1 MIKKGKVF
9 FTQVNGM
16 DKVCFGIDVG
26 GTTVKIGLFTT
37 DAKLIDSMEIPTR
50 KEEEGS
56 HILSDICE
64 VIEAKLVEK
73 KITRDDLIGVGIGI
87 PGPITKD
94 GTVLNCVNLGWGM
107 FNVEEKLSQM
117 LGGIKVK
124 AGNDANVA
132 ALCET
137 WQGVGRGFEDI
148 VLVTLGTGVGGGVII
163 GGKIVTGSNGAA
175 GEIGHIPVVEG
186 DDAEKCGC
194 GKMGCLETVGSATGI
209 VREAKKLLAKSSE
222 SSVLRNTEE
231 FTCKDIFDAAKEGDK
246 LAMEVVDKL
255 AFYLGKAIAGIAAV
269 TNPQVIVIGGG
280 VSKAGKFLLDKIEEH
295 FIKYAFHATKN
306 AKFALATLG
315 NDAGMYG
322 AAALMLD

>member
-1 MIKKGKVF
+1 
-9 FTQVNGM
+9 M

-26 GTTVKIGLFTT
+26 GTTVKIGLFTEE
-37 DAKLIDSMEIPTR
+37 AKLIDSMEIPTR
-50 KEEEGS
+50 KEDDGS
-56 HILSDICE
+56 HILPDICE
-64 VIEAKLVEK
+64 AIEAKLVEK
-73 KITRDDLIGVGIGI
+73 KITRDNLEGVGIGI

-107 FNVEEKLSQM
+107 FNVEEKLSAM

-132 ALCET
+132 ALGET
-137 WQGVGRGFEDI
+137 WQGGGRGFEDL

-175 GEIGHIPVVEG
+175 GEIGHIPAVTG
-186 DDAEKCGC
+186 KDAEVCGC
-194 GKMGCLETVGSATGI
+194 GKKGCLETVGSATGI
-209 VREAKKLLAKSSE
+209 VREAKKILKKSSDE
-222 SSVLRNTEE
+222 STLRSLNEN
-231 FTCKDIFDAAKEGDK
+231 FTCKDVFDAAKEGDK
-246 LAMEVVDKL
+246 LALEVVDKL
-255 AFYLGKAIAGIAAV
+255 AYNLGNAIAGIAAV

-280 VSKAGKFLLDKIEEH
+280 VSKAGKFLLDKIEEV
-295 FIKYAFHATKN
+295 FNEKAFHATKN

-322 AAALMLD
+322 AAALIIG

>member
-1 MIKKGKVF
+1 
-9 FTQVNGM
+9 M

-37 DAKLIDSMEIPTR
+37 EAKLIDSMEIPTR
-50 KEEEGS
+50 KEDDGS
-56 HILSDICE
+56 HILPDICE
-64 VIEAKLVEK
+64 AIEAKLVEM
-73 KITRDDLIGVGIGI
+73 KITRDNLIGVGIGI

-117 LGGIKVK
+117 LGGVLVK

-132 ALCET
+132 ALGET
-137 WQGVGRGFEDI
+137 WQGGGRGFEDL

-163 GGKIVTGSNGAA
+163 GGKIVSGSNGAA
-175 GEIGHIPVVEG
+175 GEIGHIPAVDGEE
-186 DDAEKCGC
+186 AEECGC
-194 GKMGCLETVGSATGI
+194 GKYGCLETVGSATGI
-209 VREAKKLLAKSSE
+209 VREAKKLLARSGE
-222 SSVLRNTEE
+222 SSTLRNMEE
-231 FTCKDIFDAAKEGDK
+231 FTCKDVFDAAKAGDN

-255 AFYLGKAIAGIAAV
+255 SFNLGKAIAGIAAV

-280 VSKAGKFLLDKIEEH
+280 VSKAGKFLLDKIEENFVH
-295 FIKYAFHATKN
+295 FAFHATKN

-322 AAALMLD
+322 AAALILD